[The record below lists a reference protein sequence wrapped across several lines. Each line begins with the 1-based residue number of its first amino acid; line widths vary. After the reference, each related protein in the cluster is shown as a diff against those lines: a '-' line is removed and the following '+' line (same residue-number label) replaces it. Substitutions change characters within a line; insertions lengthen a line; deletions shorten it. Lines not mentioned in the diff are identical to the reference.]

1 MAFLLVVPGVIGSA
15 GFHGRE
21 DMDQAGIITPLSDD
35 GLDPVFFTKGFVA
48 PDELNL
54 YIGLDSELLGMFA
67 QCIP

>member
-1 MAFLLVVPGVIGSA
+1 
-15 GFHGRE
+15 
-21 DMDQAGIITPLSDD
+21 MDQAGIITPLSDD